1 MDFGTTG
8 KNRDTNKKN
17 KGKLEIY
24 FYNGIFRI
32 FFVNKK
38 IIIIPI
44 VVILGIFTVMSLDS
58 SEEGDGVVFHV
69 TLADPKLYQDGTY
82 TETFEMKSGEYY
94 FRFVP
99 NGSSP
104 EILSI
109 SLEGLNLQFSENFQ
123 LKNTLHE
130 TGISE
135 YYTWGYLG
143 ENRIKI
149 LEDQQVMISINPNGN
164 VMGSVSVSILQ
175 N

>member
-1 MDFGTTG
+1 M
-8 KNRDTNKKN
+8 
-17 KGKLEIY
+17 
-24 FYNGIFRI
+24 
-32 FFVNKK
+32 NKK

-44 VVILGIFTVMSLDS
+44 VAIIGIFAVMSLDS
-58 SEEGDGVVFHV
+58 SEKDDGVVFHV
-69 TLADPKLYQDGTY
+69 TLADPQLYENGIY
-82 TETFEMKSGEYY
+82 TEIFEIESGEYY

-104 EILSI
+104 EMLSI
-109 SLEGLNLQFSENFQ
+109 SLDGWSLEFSEDFQ

-135 YYTWGYLG
+135 YYTWEYLG
-143 ENRIKI
+143 ENKVMIP
-149 LEDQQVMISINPNGN
+149 EDQQVKISINPNGN